1 MFFKILVP
9 LSLFVFTTTP
19 LCAKDLAAG
28 IEKTAQKSYMT
39 NEPTIWHLNHSGF
52 AIKTKKH
59 FLIFDYC
66 DPQPAVAGKKGL
78 AAGIIDPEEIK
89 DENVLVFVSHEHD
102 DHFNPIIAS
111 WQQGVGKIKYIVSPE
126 VAKSDPH
133 FATDV
138 KPNLIETYPDSKAI
152 VEGVAITTIKA
163 TDSGIGFMIE
173 CDGLIVFHAGDHA
186 LWERNAEA
194 AYQTEIRKLKG
205 SKIDIAFLPLQP
217 FHPNKEVIREGAVWA
232 VKELSPNTVVPM
244 HLFGQYAEGDL
255 FVETIREQKLSS
267 QGVCMSKRGQ
277 AYLYKDG
284 SLKAI

>member
-1 MFFKILVP
+1 LKITAWSL
-9 LSLFVFTTTP
+9 LFVFPITP
-19 LCAKDLAAG
+19 LCAKDFSAT
-28 IEKTAQKSYMT
+28 IEKMAQKTFIT

-66 DPQPAVAGKKGL
+66 DPRPAAADKKGL
-78 AAGIIDPEEIK
+78 AAGVIDPEEIR

-102 DHFNPIIAS
+102 DHFNPAIAS

-126 VAKSDPH
+126 VAKNDPN
-133 FATDV
+133 FADKV
-138 KPNLIETYPDSKAI
+138 KTNLIEADAGPKVI

-163 TDSGIGFMIE
+163 TDSGVGFMIE
-173 CDGLIVFHAGDHA
+173 CDGLTVFHAGDHA
-186 LWERNAEA
+186 LWGRDAET
-194 AYQTEIRKLKG
+194 AYQTEIIKLKG
-205 SKIDIAFLPLQP
+205 AKIDIAFLPLQP

-232 VKELSPNTVVPM
+232 VKELTPNTVVPM
-244 HLFGQYAEGDL
+244 HLFGQYAEGYL

-277 AYLYKDG
+277 AYQYTNG
-284 SLKAI
+284 SLKEK